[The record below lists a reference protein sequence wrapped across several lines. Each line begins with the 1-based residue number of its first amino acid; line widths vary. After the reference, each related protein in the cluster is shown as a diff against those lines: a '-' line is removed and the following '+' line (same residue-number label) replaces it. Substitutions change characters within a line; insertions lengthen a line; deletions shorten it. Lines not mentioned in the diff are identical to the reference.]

1 MSDTEDKVFFKN
13 FSIVVLILA
22 VMMVVFILMA
32 RVVGSAVEY
41 GDDEIRAAIVS
52 ERTAPAGAVRVE
64 GDPEPVATEAESMPE
79 ETMVAAAGDA
89 EGADAGR
96 SVYDGL
102 CISCHNGA
110 IPGIPKTGDAAAWA
124 PRIEQGM
131 DTLYKHAIEG
141 YIGES
146 GMPMPAKGGDPNLSD
161 DQVKAAVD
169 YMVAESQ

>member
-1 MSDTEDKVFFKN
+1 MSDTEDRVFFKN
-13 FSIVVLILA
+13 FSIVVIVLA

-32 RVVGSAVEY
+32 RVVGGAVEY
-41 GDDEIRAAIVS
+41 GDDEIRAAIIS
-52 ERTAPAGAVRVE
+52 ERTAPAGAVRIE
-64 GDPEPVATEAESMPE
+64 GDPEPAAETEEMPE
-79 ETMVAAAGDA
+79 ETMVAAADDV

-96 SVYDGL
+96 SVYEGL

-110 IPGIPKTGDAAAWA
+110 IPGIPKIGDAEAWA

-141 YIGES
+141 YIGTS